1 MKHRLLG
8 AATLMFALLWA
19 ATASAQPRRVTI
31 TVPPGVAFMVSN
43 IAVSTAGAPGSFL
56 VSFTNASSLKKN
68 DSFNISVKAD
78 TASFSGPPGTTNPIP
93 ASAVSW
99 TAATTYG
106 VAVGG
111 TLSSSAYSHVY
122 ASPNDPLTGDVTL
135 HWTLGPLTAA
145 GLRAGTH
152 TLTVRWRLEFL

>member
-78 TASFSGPPGTTNPIP
+78 TAFVRGPANSQSIP
-93 ASAVSW
+93 ASDVSW
-99 TAATTYG
+99 TASTSAG
-106 VAVGG
+106 VATGG
-111 TLSSSAYSHVY
+111 TMSSAAYSQVY
-122 ASPNDPLTGDVTL
+122 ASPTAPVSGAVSLQ
-135 HWTLGPLTAA
+135 WTLGPLTAA

>member
-1 MKHRLLG
+1 MKHLFLSS
-8 AATLMFALLWA
+8 ALLVLTLLSA
-19 ATASAQPRRVTI
+19 APLSAQPRSVTI
-31 TVPPGVAFMVSN
+31 TIP
-43 IAVSTAGAPGSFL
+43 AG
-56 VSFTNASSLKKN
+56 VSFTVNNISTSTPGVPGSMNISFTNTVNFKKN

-93 ASAVSW
+93 ASAVAW